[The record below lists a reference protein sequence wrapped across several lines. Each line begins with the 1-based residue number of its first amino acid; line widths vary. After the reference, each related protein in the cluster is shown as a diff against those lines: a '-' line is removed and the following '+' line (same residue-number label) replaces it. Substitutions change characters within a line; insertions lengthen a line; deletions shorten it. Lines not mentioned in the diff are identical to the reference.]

1 MCLFHIFIDWHIS
14 VLDDIFIDWYIS
26 VLDFSSGY
34 G

>member
-1 MCLFHIFIDWHIS
+1 MFLFHIFIDWHIS
-14 VLDDIFIDWYIS
+14 VLDDVFIDWYIS